1 MEPTKV
7 DEEQEQT
14 NEDNQLGENQLED
27 NKPED
32 SQLEASEQPQQED
45 AQSGMRLGWDQ
56 ERALLHYCTAFVIL
70 FSFSLDLVWLLLRSV
85 RLGSSGGDHSCSD
98 TDTWGS
104 C

>member
-14 NEDNQLGENQLED
+14 NEDNHPADNQLGENQLED

-56 ERALLHYCTAFVIL
+56 ERALLHYCTVFVIL
-70 FSFSLDLVWLLLRSV
+70 FSISLDLA
-85 RLGSSGGDHSCSD
+85 
-98 TDTWGS
+98 
-104 C
+104 